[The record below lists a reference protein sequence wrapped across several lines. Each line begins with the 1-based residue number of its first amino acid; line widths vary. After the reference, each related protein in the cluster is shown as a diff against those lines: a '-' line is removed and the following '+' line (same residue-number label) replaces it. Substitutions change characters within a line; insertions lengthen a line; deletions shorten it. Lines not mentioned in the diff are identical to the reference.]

1 MKTSRRGFL
10 QLGAMGTAALT
21 IGSGAAMLTGCSA
34 QQTPAEGFKT
44 LREVDV
50 YFLGALAPAVLT
62 TKGYPGALG
71 KDARQ
76 RLLESLDT
84 LMTTLQGHALGQL
97 QMAFDLM
104 GSPVTRVAVGAPL
117 HPWQEATVEEAN
129 AFLES
134 WRDSWLP
141 IKRMGYQ
148 GLCKLITICWYSQ
161 PENYALSGY
170 PGPPVKVPYPYPAT
184 GE

>member
-1 MKTSRRGFL
+1 MVIVGSRSTPEGR
-10 QLGAMGTAALT
+10 TAPDLVVP
-21 IGSGAAMLTGCSA
+21 I
-34 QQTPAEGFKT
+34 
-44 LREVDV
+44 VD
-50 YFLGALAPAVLT
+50 
-62 TKGYPGALG
+62 
-71 KDARQ
+71 
-76 RLLESLDT
+76 
-84 LMTTLQGHALGQL
+84 
-97 QMAFDLM
+97 
-104 GSPVTRVAVGAPL
+104 
-117 HPWQEATVEEAN
+117 TVEEAE